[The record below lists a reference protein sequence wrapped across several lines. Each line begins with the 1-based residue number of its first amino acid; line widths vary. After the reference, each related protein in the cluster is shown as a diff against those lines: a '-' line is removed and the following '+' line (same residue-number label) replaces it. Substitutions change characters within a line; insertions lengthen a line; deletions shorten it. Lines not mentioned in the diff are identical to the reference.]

1 MFFILSGG
9 VNLIK
14 PCRQLSNVLIISLF
28 SFPTQCRERMDA
40 AGDMTKKGSF
50 FNENIALIG
59 LPGLNLWSEGGGNV
73 VF

>member
-1 MFFILSGG
+1 VFFILPGG

-40 AGDMTKKGSF
+40 AGDMTKNNNSSMKT
-50 FNENIALIG
+50 
-59 LPGLNLWSEGGGNV
+59 LP
-73 VF
+73 